1 MAQLMNRLYIIHV
14 IVITKYQTL
23 LIFRGRRRVI
33 NQCLSVYCLSF
44 RNSMIQF
51 KNSPMNCGVPLLV
64 AKMSSINDV
73 DSLWILARLA
83 PSPSRIRIF
92 EKKSVILVCRSLAIH
107 LNHYSSQQT

>member
-1 MAQLMNRLYIIHV
+1 MEGEI
-14 IVITKYQTL
+14 
-23 LIFRGRRRVI
+23 I

-51 KNSPMNCGVPLLV
+51 KNLPMNCGVPLLV

-73 DSLWILARLA
+73 HSLWILARLA

-92 EKKSVILVCRSLAIH
+92 KKKRSVILVAGERDL
-107 LNHYSSQQT
+107 YFTRGYE